1 MNNPTVLTQL
11 ARAKNNTTVKHRT
24 PGQLRT
30 GNLAIFSS
38 LTWFGNNSVRNFT
51 GRIKLVR
58 TILVMGFS

>member
-30 GNLAIFSS
+30 GNLAISS
-38 LTWFGNNSVRNFT
+38 NLTWFGNNSV
-51 GRIKLVR
+51 
-58 TILVMGFS
+58 